1 MAFLCEQLEARQL
14 LAGSIELPRDDAGV
28 LTPAAVVARAAPP
41 AGLSMSAA
49 AAAAA
54 AAAAPQIDA
63 PTVREELIRFVD
75 TWTPGNWVSIGS

>member
-54 AAAAPQIDA
+54 AAPQIDA